1 MSAELVGSDDVVAD
15 VEDGAED
22 VEEDVVEDVVEDGV
36 VDDVARTRR
45 WAAGAVVSDDV
56 VVDDA
61 KTGAGRS

>member
-1 MSAELVGSDDVVAD
+1 MSAELVGSDDAVAD

-22 VEEDVVEDVVEDGV
+22 VEEDVVEDVEEDGV
-36 VDDVARTRR
+36 VDDVARARR
-45 WAAGAVVSDDV
+45 CAAGAVVSDGG